1 MIKLPLETFKLY
13 QSRLA
18 ALGISSHQTPHYVK
32 WVRYFLDFEAK
43 YGNGQPTPVV
53 VASFMTKLAGKG
65 QSQGLCD
72 QARRA
77 VRIYHG
83 LGEPLTSP
91 SESPLA
97 SLLAG
102 KEKRVRVQFSMFF

>member
-43 YGNGQPTPVV
+43 YGNGQPTPGNTEGVSPGNTEGV
-53 VASFMTKLAGKG
+53 SPRNLT
-65 QSQGLCD
+65 
-72 QARRA
+72 
-77 VRIYHG
+77 RI
-83 LGEPLTSP
+83 S
-91 SESPLA
+91 
-97 SLLAG
+97 
-102 KEKRVRVQFSMFF
+102 